1 MHNKISYME
10 EKCRH
15 KNLKQQIIKC
25 LNCFPN
31 SKIVQP
37 SLHFLCQGICKPI
50 LCREQTFILGKFP
63 QGLGTVFPLS
73 IYVAFCC
80 KYILS
85 ICMKYMDQFVN

>member
-1 MHNKISYME
+1 MHNKISRME
-10 EKCRH
+10 EKCLH
-15 KNLKQQIIKC
+15 EKLKQQIIKC

-37 SLHFLCQGICKPI
+37 SLHFLRQGIWKPI
-50 LCREQTFILGKFP
+50 LCGHQTFILGKFP

-73 IYVAFCC
+73 ICVAFCC
-80 KYILS
+80 KHIS